1 MLRVRKVHNIT
12 ATETYNIFF
21 SISMASNC
29 DLSQYEG
36 KQIKSDKVITLSNL
50 QNFLSRKEQKK
61 RIVIKYLVP
70 ASIYV
75 RRRMIMV
82 LNCHNSKKASV
93 IPYQYI
99 ANISCL
105 IFYIPSNNL
114 DYLSYRWSTYA
125 KKVFAQSSGVN
136 SRLHSEGKRLW
147 LSRNYSHTVQGISE
161 KWIIFR
167 PQSLSWKL
175 SVTAKG
181 SVPTL
186 TVIYLRNLTLSITQ

>member
-1 MLRVRKVHNIT
+1 MVKPEYMNPCKVHVICFSIGRIICNNMPIQGVLSFRIRKVQNIT

-82 LNCHNSKKASV
+82 LNCHNSKKSFSYPLSV
-93 IPYQYI
+93 YREY
-99 ANISCL
+99 
-105 IFYIPSNNL
+105 F
-114 DYLSYRWSTYA
+114 LSY
-125 KKVFAQSSGVN
+125 
-136 SRLHSEGKRLW
+136 LL
-147 LSRNYSHTVQGISE
+147 YS
-161 KWIIFR
+161 
-167 PQSLSWKL
+167 
-175 SVTAKG
+175 
-181 SVPTL
+181 
-186 TVIYLRNLTLSITQ
+186 